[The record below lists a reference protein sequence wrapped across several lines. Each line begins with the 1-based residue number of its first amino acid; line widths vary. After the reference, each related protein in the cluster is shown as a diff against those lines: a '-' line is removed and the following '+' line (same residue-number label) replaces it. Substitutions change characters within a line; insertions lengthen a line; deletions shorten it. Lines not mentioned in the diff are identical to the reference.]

1 MRANSVLRWVHCCLR
16 NFDRRATLPRDER
29 DLVRF
34 GFVNATG
41 HECGRDPRVR
51 LVLADQVFVA
61 EERDE
66 LTSSGER
73 ETADFLDCVTHS
85 TGNFAVA
92 VFV

>member
-1 MRANSVLRWVHCCLR
+1 
-16 NFDRRATLPRDER
+16 
-29 DLVRF
+29 
-34 GFVNATG
+34 
-41 HECGRDPRVR
+41 
-51 LVLADQVFVA
+51 VFVA